1 MTSLIALF
9 LISNANPESLPVPY
23 LVSHCYSSDSEFN
36 PRVIKILEV
45 GHSEYRYSL
54 FTQDEFYGNMSNS
67 IDTINSV
74 YPKEV
79 VCEKK

>member
-1 MTSLIALF
+1 MITLLALF
-9 LISNANPESLPVPY
+9 LISNASPLPLAAPY

-45 GHSEYRYSL
+45 GQKEYRYSL
-54 FTQDEFYGNMSNS
+54 FTQGEFYGNMSNS

-79 VCEKK
+79 VCE